1 MLKSRIVGISV
12 IAAGTAFALC
22 TSVFAAERGSPEDQL
37 ACTPDVYRLCS
48 SFVPD
53 EDAIVACLNRN
64 VRALTPACQ
73 KVMTRPAAPAGGAN
87 DQDSD

>member
-1 MLKSRIVGISV
+1 MLKSRMIGMNV
-12 IAAGTAFALC
+12 IAAGTALSLC
-22 TSVFAAERGSPEDQL
+22 TAAFASDRGSPEDQL

-73 KVMTRPAAPAGGAN
+73 KVMTRPAAPANGAN